1 MRLLATRGQMIGLLP
16 RDAVAAE
23 IGVSRGKF
31 TAEIMAA
38 NRPRKL
44 HLVDVWASERYTDA
58 LRQRVEQTYAAE
70 IAADSVEINRGYS
83 IEVGRT
89 FPDAYFDW
97 IYIDTDH
104 SYPTTRDE
112 LAVYE
117 SKMKP
122 GGIIAGH
129 DYVMG
134 NWRGSLKFGVIEAVH
149 EFCLARSWELLLSR
163 PSRRRTRASRSG
175 RSAARDSARRR
186 RAQSDVDGITRSTR
200 AARAS
205 LTLAT
210 SGVAASSTRRRA
222 ADSTASRAV
231 PRSHRRMAWATCRSP
246 VPHIDDGYALDEAA
260 PDEGVELR
268 EDPIGTCARAW
279 PELRR
284 ASPITRRS
292 TVRGS
297 ACSIV
302 HTSSSG
308 RRQRRLSP
316 VPDAVSTVASS
327 SRVHSTEGAG
337 TSVQWMGTMVES
349 SGLGRVASAGG
360 TPARRPKAAH
370 GPAGSVHKSLITDT

>member
-1 MRLLATRGQMIGLLP
+1 MCAEQNRADRVHEWNRIPHPDLEERHVANARLLSTRTQLLALLP

-44 HLVDVWASERYTDA
+44 HLVDVWASERYTDE
-58 LRQRVEQTYAAE
+58 LRQRVERTYAAE
-70 IAADSVEINRGYS
+70 IAANSVAINLGLS

-149 EFCLARSWELLLSR
+149 EFCIARNWELLYV
-163 PSRRRTRASRSG
+163 TTEQTTNASFAIRK
-175 RSAARDSARRR
+175 
-186 RAQSDVDGITRSTR
+186 
-200 AARAS
+200 
-205 LTLAT
+205 
-210 SGVAASSTRRRA
+210 
-222 ADSTASRAV
+222 
-231 PRSHRRMAWATCRSP
+231 
-246 VPHIDDGYALDEAA
+246 
-260 PDEGVELR
+260 
-268 EDPIGTCARAW
+268 IG
-279 PELRR
+279 
-284 ASPITRRS
+284 
-292 TVRGS
+292 
-297 ACSIV
+297 
-302 HTSSSG
+302 
-308 RRQRRLSP
+308 
-316 VPDAVSTVASS
+316 
-327 SRVHSTEGAG
+327 GA
-337 TSVQWMGTMVES
+337 
-349 SGLGRVASAGG
+349 
-360 TPARRPKAAH
+360 
-370 GPAGSVHKSLITDT
+370 